1 MKKLISILAVMIA
14 ALLFSAC
21 GQDPVAELET
31 QIAKEDNPNRRE
43 LFAEFAQ
50 IFRRERAKQPFDATR
65 GLALAVVFDYP
76 DYAEFFLERGADVNG
91 TCMDGAPMLGFAA
104 EQHFSEICRLLVKR
118 GADVD
123 SRSQDGKTP
132 LMHALNNTDY
142 DSTSSVRLLS
152 GKSVDGKA
160 ERKKVAE
167 FLFEKGADV
176 NARSKDGFSVL
187 FYAVIQQDAEM
198 ARWLIGKGADV
209 RVMTHV
215 GDAKVSLVQYAAL
228 GGRESLPVLETLL
241 SAGAD
246 PNAGADSGFENSAL
260 RFALDKANGGDFS
273 CAEALIRHGADVN
286 TPSLLNFYVAQE
298 NVPVVKFLLKHG
310 ANPNAEGSAK
320 YDENGGRRTA
330 LFDAAGRKNLE
341 LVKLLTD
348 AGADVNK
355 PAVVADRGGDDRLAM
370 PVMSACLDTPEI
382 VRYLLER
389 GADPN
394 AVVIRGQTL
403 LSWAVHDEN
412 LETVKLLLDA
422 GANPDAEVEPEGA
435 PGETIPA
442 IVFAAD
448 RGNRA
453 LFLLLKEKGAKLPD
467 LVPVPV
473 AVVKIPGKSYA
484 FGKYEVTQAQYASVM
499 GANPSVFKGENL
511 PVERVSWNDAVRF
524 CEKLT
529 AWERALGLI
538 SENQEYRLPTSDEWE
553 HACRAGTAT
562 RFYTGDAESDLD
574 RAGWYDGNSGS
585 KTHPVGQKEPNAFGL
600 YDMHGNVWEWT
611 ATAEGSG
618 RVYRG
623 GSWYYFADFC
633 ESSSGGS
640 YSSPDY
646 RDYDLGFRVVL
657 APAE

>member
-65 GLALAVVFDYP
+65 GLALAVAFDYP

-91 TCMDGAPMLGFAA
+91 TCINGASMLGFAA

-142 DSTSSVRLLS
+142 DSTSSVRRLS

-176 NARSKDGFSVL
+176 NARAKDGSTALL
-187 FYAVIQQDAEM
+187 FAVIRQDAEM

-209 RVMTHV
+209 RVVMTDG
-215 GDAKVSLVQYAAL
+215 GDAKASLVQFAAF

-260 RFALDKANGGDFS
+260 KFALDKAKDGDFS

-310 ANPNAEGSAK
+310 ANPNAEWSAK
-320 YDENGGRRTA
+320 YDENGGRKTA
-330 LFDAAGRKNLE
+330 LFDAARRKNLE
-341 LVKLLTD
+341 LVKLLTE

-473 AVVKIPGKSYA
+473 VKIPGKSYA

-499 GANPSVFKGENL
+499 GANPSNFKGENL
-511 PVERVSWNDAVRF
+511 PVEQVSWNDAVRF

-529 AWERALGLI
+529 ARERALGLI

-574 RAGWYDGNSGS
+574 RAGWYGDNSGD
-585 KTHPVGQKEPNAFGL
+585 KTHPVGQKAPNAFGL
-600 YDMHGNVWEWT
+600 YDMHGNVGEWT
-611 ATAEGSG
+611 ATAEGSR
-618 RVYRG
+618 RVLRG
-623 GSWYYFADFC
+623 GHWYDFADHC
-633 ESSSGGS
+633 GSSSSFSRPPDIRS
-640 YSSPDY
+640 YA
-646 RDYDLGFRVVL
+646 LGFRVVL

>member
-65 GLALAVVFDYP
+65 GLALAVAFDYP

-91 TCMDGAPMLGFAA
+91 TCMDAAPMLGVAA

-118 GADVD
+118 GADVN
-123 SRSQDGKTP
+123 SRSQDGETP
-132 LMHALNNTDY
+132 LMLALKNTDY
-142 DSTSSVRLLS
+142 DRTSSVRRLS

-176 NARSKDGFSVL
+176 NARSKNGSTAL
-187 FYAVIQQDAEM
+187 LYAVIQQDAEM

-209 RVMTHV
+209 RVVMTDG
-215 GDAKVSLVQYAAL
+215 GDAKASLVQFAAF

-260 RFALDKANGGDFS
+260 KFALDKAKDGDFS

-286 TPSLLNFYVAQE
+286 TPSLLNFYVEQE
-298 NVPVVKFLLKHG
+298 NVPVVKFLLKH
-310 ANPNAEGSAK
+310 
-320 YDENGGRRTA
+320 
-330 LFDAAGRKNLE
+330 
-341 LVKLLTD
+341 
-348 AGADVNK
+348 
-355 PAVVADRGGDDRLAM
+355 
-370 PVMSACLDTPEI
+370 
-382 VRYLLER
+382 

-473 AVVKIPGKSYA
+473 VKIPGKSYA

-499 GANPSVFKGENL
+499 GANPSNFKGENL

-611 ATAEGSG
+611 ATAKGPF
-618 RVYRG
+618 RVRRG

>member
-91 TCMDGAPMLGFAA
+91 TCINGASMLGVAA
-104 EQHFSEICRLLVKR
+104 EQHFSEICRLLVKH

-142 DSTSSVRLLS
+142 DSTSSVRRLS

-176 NARSKDGFSVL
+176 NARAKDGFTAL
-187 FYAVIQQDAEM
+187 FFAVIRQDAEM

-209 RVMTHV
+209 RVM
-215 GDAKVSLVQYAAL
+215 
-228 GGRESLPVLETLL
+228 
-241 SAGAD
+241 
-246 PNAGADSGFENSAL
+246 
-260 RFALDKANGGDFS
+260 
-273 CAEALIRHGADVN
+273 ADV
-286 TPSLLNFYVAQE
+286 
-298 NVPVVKFLLKHG
+298 G
-310 ANPNAEGSAK
+310 
-320 YDENGGRRTA
+320 
-330 LFDAAGRKNLE
+330 
-341 LVKLLTD
+341 
-348 AGADVNK
+348 
-355 PAVVADRGGDDRLAM
+355 
-370 PVMSACLDTPEI
+370 
-382 VRYLLER
+382 
-389 GADPN
+389 
-394 AVVIRGQTL
+394 
-403 LSWAVHDEN
+403 
-412 LETVKLLLDA
+412 
-422 GANPDAEVEPEGA
+422 
-435 PGETIPA
+435 PGETVSA
-442 IVFAAD
+442 IEFAAD

-453 LFLLLKEKGAKLPD
+453 LVLLLKEKGAKLPD
-467 LVPVPV
+467 LVPVP
-473 AVVKIPGKSYA
+473 VVKIPGKSYA

-499 GANPSVFKGENL
+499 GANPSKFKGENL
-511 PVERVSWNDAVRF
+511 PVERVSWNDAVKF

-574 RAGWYDGNSGS
+574 RAGWYGGNSWS
-585 KTHPVGQKEPNAFGL
+585 ETHPVGQKAPNAFGL

-618 RVYRG
+618 RVNRG
-623 GSWYYFADFC
+623 GGCGSDAFAC
-633 ESSSGGS
+633 GSSYGDSD
-640 YSSPDY
+640 SPGT
-646 RDYDLGFRVVL
+646 RWGDLGFRVVL

>member
-65 GLALAVVFDYP
+65 GLALAVAFDYP
-76 DYAEFFLERGADVNG
+76 DYAEFFLERGADANG
-91 TCMDGAPMLGFAA
+91 TCMDGVPMLGVAA

-142 DSTSSVRLLS
+142 DSTSSVRRLS

-176 NARSKDGFSVL
+176 NARSKDGFTALS
-187 FYAVIQQDAEM
+187 FAAIRQDAEM
-198 ARWLIGKGADV
+198 ARWLI
-209 RVMTHV
+209 
-215 GDAKVSLVQYAAL
+215 
-228 GGRESLPVLETLL
+228 
-241 SAGAD
+241 
-246 PNAGADSGFENSAL
+246 
-260 RFALDKANGGDFS
+260 
-273 CAEALIRHGADVN
+273 
-286 TPSLLNFYVAQE
+286 
-298 NVPVVKFLLKHG
+298 
-310 ANPNAEGSAK
+310 
-320 YDENGGRRTA
+320 
-330 LFDAAGRKNLE
+330 
-341 LVKLLTD
+341 
-348 AGADVNK
+348 
-355 PAVVADRGGDDRLAM
+355 
-370 PVMSACLDTPEI
+370 
-382 VRYLLER
+382 
-389 GADPN
+389 
-394 AVVIRGQTL
+394 
-403 LSWAVHDEN
+403 
-412 LETVKLLLDA
+412 
-422 GANPDAEVEPEGA
+422 
-435 PGETIPA
+435 
-442 IVFAAD
+442 
-448 RGNRA
+448 
-453 LFLLLKEKGAKLPD
+453 EKGAKLPD

-473 AVVKIPGKSYA
+473 VKIPGKSYA
-484 FGKYEVTQAQYASVM
+484 FGIYEVTQAQYASVM
-499 GANPSVFKGENL
+499 GANPSFFKGEDL
-511 PVERVSWNDAVRF
+511 PVEQVSWNDAVRF

-574 RAGWYDGNSGS
+574 RAGWYDGNSGD

-600 YDMHGNVWEWT
+600 YDMHGNVCEWT

-618 RVYRG
+618 RVCRG
-623 GSWYYFADFC
+623 GSWYCFAYVC
-633 ESSSGGS
+633 ESSSYGGRD
-640 YSSPDY
+640 SPDDRY
-646 RDYDLGFRVVL
+646 KDAGFRVVL

>member
-91 TCMDGAPMLGFAA
+91 TCMDGASMLGVAA

-176 NARSKDGFSVL
+176 NARSKDGFTAL
-187 FYAVIQQDAEM
+187 FFAVIRQDAEM

-209 RVMTHV
+209 RVMADV
-215 GDAKVSLVQYAAL
+215 GDAKVSLVQFAAH
-228 GGRESLPVLETLL
+228 GGRESLSVLETLL

-310 ANPNAEGSAK
+310 A
-320 YDENGGRRTA
+320 
-330 LFDAAGRKNLE
+330 
-341 LVKLLTD
+341 
-348 AGADVNK
+348 
-355 PAVVADRGGDDRLAM
+355 
-370 PVMSACLDTPEI
+370 
-382 VRYLLER
+382 
-389 GADPN
+389 DPN

-435 PGETIPA
+435 PGETIPT

-473 AVVKIPGKSYA
+473 VKIPGKSYA

-499 GANPSVFKGENL
+499 GANPSNFKGENL

-574 RAGWYDGNSGS
+574 RAGWYGDNSGD

-600 YDMHGNVWEWT
+600 YDMHGNVCEWT
-611 ATAEGSG
+611 ATAKGSH

-623 GSWYYFADFC
+623 GSWDYFADGC
-633 ESSSGGS
+633 ESSCSNGIW
-640 YSSPDY
+640 PDFRY
-646 RDYDLGFRVVL
+646 KDLGFRVVL

>member
-65 GLALAVVFDYP
+65 GLALAVAFDYP

-91 TCMDGAPMLGFAA
+91 TCMDAAPMLGVAA

-118 GADVD
+118 GADVN
-123 SRSQDGKTP
+123 SRSQDGETP
-132 LMHALNNTDY
+132 LMLALKNTDY
-142 DSTSSVRLLS
+142 DRTSSVRRLS

-176 NARSKDGFSVL
+176 NARSKNGSTAL
-187 FYAVIQQDAEM
+187 LYAVIQQDAEM

-209 RVMTHV
+209 RVVMTDG
-215 GDAKVSLVQYAAL
+215 GDAKASLVQFAAF

-260 RFALDKANGGDFS
+260 KFALDKAKDGDFS

-286 TPSLLNFYVAQE
+286 TPSLLNFYVEQE
-298 NVPVVKFLLKHG
+298 NVPV
-310 ANPNAEGSAK
+310 
-320 YDENGGRRTA
+320 
-330 LFDAAGRKNLE
+330 
-341 LVKLLTD
+341 
-348 AGADVNK
+348 
-355 PAVVADRGGDDRLAM
+355 
-370 PVMSACLDTPEI
+370 
-382 VRYLLER
+382 

-473 AVVKIPGKSYA
+473 VKIPGKSYA

-499 GANPSVFKGENL
+499 GANPSNFKGENL

-611 ATAEGSG
+611 ATAKGPF
-618 RVYRG
+618 RVRRG

>member
-65 GLALAVVFDYP
+65 GLALAVAFDYP

-91 TCMDGAPMLGFAA
+91 TCMDAAPMLGVAA

-118 GADVD
+118 GADVN
-123 SRSQDGKTP
+123 SRSQDGETP
-132 LMHALNNTDY
+132 LMLALKNTDY
-142 DSTSSVRLLS
+142 DSTSSVRRLS

-176 NARSKDGFSVL
+176 NARSKNGSTALL
-187 FYAVIQQDAEM
+187 FAVIRQDAEM

-209 RVMTHV
+209 RVIMTDG
-215 GDAKVSLVQYAAL
+215 GDAKVSLVQFAAF

-298 NVPVVKFLLKHG
+298 NVPVVKFLLKH
-310 ANPNAEGSAK
+310 
-320 YDENGGRRTA
+320 
-330 LFDAAGRKNLE
+330 
-341 LVKLLTD
+341 
-348 AGADVNK
+348 
-355 PAVVADRGGDDRLAM
+355 
-370 PVMSACLDTPEI
+370 
-382 VRYLLER
+382 

-473 AVVKIPGKSYA
+473 VKIPGKSYA

-499 GANPSVFKGENL
+499 GANPSNFKGENL
-511 PVERVSWNDAVRF
+511 PVEQVSWNDAVRF

-611 ATAEGSG
+611 ATAKGPF
-618 RVYRG
+618 RVRRG

>member
-91 TCMDGAPMLGFAA
+91 TCINGASMLGFAA
-104 EQHFSEICRLLVKR
+104 GQHFSEICRLLVKR

-123 SRSQDGKTP
+123 SRSQDGETP
-132 LMHALNNTDY
+132 LMLALKNTDY
-142 DSTSSVRLLS
+142 DSTSSVRRLS

-176 NARSKDGFSVL
+176 NARSKNGSTALL
-187 FYAVIQQDAEM
+187 FAVIRQDAEM

-209 RVMTHV
+209 RVIMTDG
-215 GDAKVSLVQYAAL
+215 GDAKVSLVQFAAF

-260 RFALDKANGGDFS
+260 KFALDKANGGDFS

-310 ANPNAEGSAK
+310 ANPNAELSAK
-320 YDENGGRRTA
+320 YDENGGRKTA

-341 LVKLLTD
+341 LVKLLTE

-435 PGETIPA
+435 PGETVPA
-442 IVFAAD
+442 IEFAAD

-467 LVPVPV
+467 LVPVP
-473 AVVKIPGKSYA
+473 VVKIPGKSYA

-499 GANPSVFKGENL
+499 GANPSNFKGENL
-511 PVERVSWNDAVRF
+511 PVEQVSWNDAVKF

-529 AWERALGLI
+529 ARERALGLI

-562 RFYTGDAESDLD
+562 RFYTGDAKSDLD
-574 RAGWYDGNSGS
+574 RAGWYGGNSGS
-585 KTHPVGQKEPNAFGL
+585 KTHPVGQKAPNAFGL

-611 ATAEGSG
+611 ATAKGPF
-618 RVYRG
+618 RVDCG
-623 GSWYYFADFC
+623 GGWISDADRC
-633 ESSSGGS
+633 GSSSGDS
-640 YSSPDY
+640 YSPGNRY
-646 RDYDLGFRVVL
+646 KDLGFRVVL

>member
-65 GLALAVVFDYP
+65 GLALAVAFDYP

-91 TCMDGAPMLGFAA
+91 TCMDAAPMLGVAA

-118 GADVD
+118 GADVN
-123 SRSQDGKTP
+123 SRSQDGETP
-132 LMHALNNTDY
+132 LMLALKNTDY
-142 DSTSSVRLLS
+142 DRTSSVRRLS

-176 NARSKDGFSVL
+176 NARSKNGSTALL
-187 FYAVIQQDAEM
+187 FAVIRQDAEM

-209 RVMTHV
+209 RVVMTDG
-215 GDAKVSLVQYAAL
+215 GDAKASLVQFAAF

-286 TPSLLNFYVAQE
+286 TPSLLNFYVEQE
-298 NVPVVKFLLKHG
+298 NVPVVKFLLKH
-310 ANPNAEGSAK
+310 
-320 YDENGGRRTA
+320 
-330 LFDAAGRKNLE
+330 
-341 LVKLLTD
+341 
-348 AGADVNK
+348 
-355 PAVVADRGGDDRLAM
+355 
-370 PVMSACLDTPEI
+370 
-382 VRYLLER
+382 

-473 AVVKIPGKSYA
+473 VKIPGKSYA

-499 GANPSVFKGENL
+499 GANPSNFKGENL
-511 PVERVSWNDAVRF
+511 PVEQVSWNDAVRF

-611 ATAEGSG
+611 ATAKGPF
-618 RVYRG
+618 RVRRG

>member
-91 TCMDGAPMLGFAA
+91 TCFMGGASMLGVAA
-104 EQHFSEICRLLVKR
+104 EQHFSEICRLLVKH

-142 DSTSSVRLLS
+142 DSTSSVRRLS

-176 NARSKDGFSVL
+176 NARAKDGFTAL
-187 FYAVIQQDAEM
+187 FFAVMRQDAEM

-209 RVMTHV
+209 RVMTDG
-215 GDAKVSLVQYAAL
+215 GDAKASLVQFAAF

-260 RFALDKANGGDFS
+260 KFALDKANGGDFS

-310 ANPNAEGSAK
+310 ANPNA
-320 YDENGGRRTA
+320 
-330 LFDAAGRKNLE
+330 
-341 LVKLLTD
+341 
-348 AGADVNK
+348 
-355 PAVVADRGGDDRLAM
+355 
-370 PVMSACLDTPEI
+370 
-382 VRYLLER
+382 
-389 GADPN
+389 
-394 AVVIRGQTL
+394 VVIRGQTL

-435 PGETIPA
+435 PGETVPA

-473 AVVKIPGKSYA
+473 VKIPGKSYA

-499 GANPSVFKGENL
+499 GANPSNFKGENL

-574 RAGWYDGNSGS
+574 RAGWYDGNSGD

-600 YDMHGNVWEWT
+600 YDMHGNVCEWT

-623 GSWYYFADFC
+623 GSWYYFADWC
-633 ESSSGGS
+633 GSSRSFS
-640 YSSPDY
+640 HYSPAY
-646 RDYDLGFRVVL
+646 RYKDLGFRVVL

>member
-65 GLALAVVFDYP
+65 GLALAVAFDYP

-91 TCMDGAPMLGFAA
+91 TCMDAAPMLGVAA

-118 GADVD
+118 GADV
-123 SRSQDGKTP
+123 
-132 LMHALNNTDY
+132 
-142 DSTSSVRLLS
+142 
-152 GKSVDGKA
+152 
-160 ERKKVAE
+160 
-167 FLFEKGADV
+167 
-176 NARSKDGFSVL
+176 NARSKNGSTAL
-187 FYAVIQQDAEM
+187 LYAVIQQDAEM

-209 RVMTHV
+209 RVVMTDG
-215 GDAKVSLVQYAAL
+215 GDAKASLVQFAAF

-260 RFALDKANGGDFS
+260 KFALDKAKDGDFS

-286 TPSLLNFYVAQE
+286 TPSLLNFYVEQE
-298 NVPVVKFLLKHG
+298 NVPV
-310 ANPNAEGSAK
+310 
-320 YDENGGRRTA
+320 
-330 LFDAAGRKNLE
+330 
-341 LVKLLTD
+341 
-348 AGADVNK
+348 
-355 PAVVADRGGDDRLAM
+355 
-370 PVMSACLDTPEI
+370 
-382 VRYLLER
+382 
-389 GADPN
+389 
-394 AVVIRGQTL
+394 L

-473 AVVKIPGKSYA
+473 VKIPGKSYA

-499 GANPSVFKGENL
+499 GANPSNFKGENL

-611 ATAEGSG
+611 ATAKGPF
-618 RVYRG
+618 RVRRG